1 MRTMTMPKAAPTEIS
16 IIEAAKQLDVEPSY
30 VYLLARAGRLEAR
43 KDGRQWLVSA
53 KSSGREAGKV
63 GR

>member
-1 MRTMTMPKAAPTEIS
+1 MPKAAPTEIS

-53 KSSGREAGKV
+53 KAVEERLERLGDSSK
-63 GR
+63 